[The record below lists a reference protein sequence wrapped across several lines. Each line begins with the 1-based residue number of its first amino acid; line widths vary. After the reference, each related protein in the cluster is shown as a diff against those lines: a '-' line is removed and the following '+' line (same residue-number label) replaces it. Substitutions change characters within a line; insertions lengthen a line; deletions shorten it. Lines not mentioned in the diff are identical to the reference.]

1 MIQLQNSRGSSKL
14 AKKKNCGTSV
24 KNVLEKKPINSQT
37 CWRFFNLHSFSALPG
52 IFGLYLVACP
62 MAMQAVDGLNRFDN
76 KPDGLYLKVLDPS
89 NSFPKR
95 IP

>member
-14 AKKKNCGTSV
+14 EKKKLWNFCQERV
-24 KNVLEKKPINSQT
+24 EKKPINSQT

-52 IFGLYLVACP
+52 IFRLYLVACP